1 MKLFETDRLL
11 VRKFF
16 VDDADNF
23 FLINSNVDVM
33 HFIRPVK
40 NKKECDDF
48 LQENITI
55 YQKNSVVGR
64 YAVIEKASGIFVG
77 NFSFL
82 YLSDEVNYH
91 IGYAL
96 LPDFWGKGF
105 AQELV
110 KYGIDFFFSS
120 TDKQELFAITDQEN
134 IASKNVILKN
144 GFHEKGVTI
153 EHDKLLDLFCINR

>member
-16 VDDADNF
+16 AGDTDNF
-23 FLINSNVDVM
+23 FLINSNADVM

-48 LQENITI
+48 LLENINM
-55 YQKNSVVGR
+55 YRDNSIAGR
-64 YAVIEKASGIFVG
+64 YAVIEKATGIFVG
-77 NFSFL
+77 SFSFL
-82 YLSDEVNYH
+82 YLSDDVNYH

-110 KYGIDFFFSS
+110 KYGIAFFFSS

-134 IASKNVILKN
+134 MASQNVVLKN
-144 GFHEKGVTI
+144 GFYAKGVTM
-153 EHDKLLDLFCINR
+153 EHDKQLDLFCINR

>member
-11 VRKFF
+11 VRKLF
-16 VDDADNF
+16 VGDADNF
-23 FLINSNVDVM
+23 FLINSNADVM

-48 LQENITI
+48 LQENITL
-55 YQKNSVVGR
+55 YQNNSIAGR
-64 YAVIEKASGIFVG
+64 YAVIEKTSGIFVG
-77 NFSFL
+77 SFSFL
-82 YLSDEVNYH
+82 YLSDEVSYH

-110 KYGIDFFFSS
+110 KYGIAFFFSS

-134 IASKNVILKN
+134 RASQNVVLKN
-144 GFHEKGVTI
+144 GFHAKGITI
-153 EHDKLLDLFCINR
+153 EHDKLLNLFCINR